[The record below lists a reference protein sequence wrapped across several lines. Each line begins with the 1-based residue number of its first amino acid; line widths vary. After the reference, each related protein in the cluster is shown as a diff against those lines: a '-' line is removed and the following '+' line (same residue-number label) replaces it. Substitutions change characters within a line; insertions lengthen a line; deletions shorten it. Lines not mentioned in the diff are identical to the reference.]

1 MANVTYLL
9 GAGASA
15 GKRTES
21 GYIMEGLPCVNEI
34 NSSLLNIIR
43 ILNDYLIPDDINC
56 IPELGL
62 NSKEDWEIN
71 RKDLLSLF
79 SELQSNISNH
89 ATIDTYAKKLK
100 LQGRLNEFSVLEQLL
115 SLFFIYEQIIRTPD
129 SRYDTFLA
137 NILNNNSA
145 LPKNIKIISWNYDS
159 QIEIAYSEYNSNLD
173 NLNIG
178 SKTYKDYQE
187 WNILKLNGTANFYKH
202 ERELIEIR
210 KEVLNEIA
218 KIRSTLNDKSKIS
231 EKEGQLKLK
240 KFLMLYKS
248 YMHEKTNNTD
258 LSFAF
263 DYTSHSEAILQRSHE
278 IINDT
283 DALVIIGYTF
293 PFFNREI
300 DRKVLS
306 RLSPRAKVYIQ
317 DLALEKIKESFKA
330 VLPNFNDNNIS
341 LIRDVTQFYLPPEL

>member
-1 MANVTYLL
+1 MAKVTYLL

-21 GYIMEGLPCVNEI
+21 GSIIEGLPCVNEI

-43 ILNDYLIPDDINC
+43 ILNDYLIPDDINSD
-56 IPELGL
+56 PKLGL
-62 NSKEDWEIN
+62 DSKKDWEIA
-71 RKDLLSLF
+71 RRELLSLF
-79 SELQSNISNH
+79 SKLLSDIKNH
-89 ATIDTYAKKLK
+89 ATIDTFAKKLK
-100 LQGRLNEFSVLEQLL
+100 LQGRRGEFSVLEQLL

-137 NILNNNSA
+137 NILNDNSSF
-145 LPKNIKIISWNYDS
+145 PKNIKIISWNYDS
-159 QIEIAYSEYNSNLD
+159 QIEIAYNEYNKNLN

-178 SKTYKDYQE
+178 SKTHKDYQE
-187 WNILKLNGTANFYKH
+187 WNILKLNGTANFNKH
-202 ERELIEIR
+202 EREFIEIR
-210 KEVLNEIA
+210 KDVLNEIA
-218 KIRSTLNDKSKIS
+218 EIKSTLNNNSVIS
-231 EKEGQLKLK
+231 GKEGQLKLK

-248 YMHEKTNNTD
+248 YVHNKTDNTD

-306 RLSPRAKVYIQ
+306 RLSPKAKVYIQ
-317 DLALEKIKESFKA
+317 DLAPEKIKESFKA
-330 VLPNFNDNNIS
+330 VLPNISDENIS

>member
-1 MANVTYLL
+1 MAKVTYLL

-21 GYIMEGLPCVNEI
+21 GSIIEGLPCVNEI

-43 ILNDYLIPDDINC
+43 ILNDYLIPDDI
-56 IPELGL
+56 ISDPKLGL
-62 NSKEDWEIN
+62 NSKEDWEIA
-71 RKDLLSLF
+71 RRELLSLF
-79 SELQSNISNH
+79 SKLLSDIKNH
-89 ATIDTYAKKLK
+89 ATIDTFAKKLK
-100 LQGRLNEFSVLEQLL
+100 LQGRRGEFSVLEQLL
-115 SLFFIYEQIIRTPD
+115 SLFFIYEQILRTPD

-137 NILNNNSA
+137 NILNDNSSF
-145 LPKNIKIISWNYDS
+145 PKNIKIISWNYDS
-159 QIEIAYSEYNSNLD
+159 QIEIAYNEYNKNLN

-178 SKTYKDYQE
+178 SKTHKDYQE
-187 WNILKLNGTANFYKH
+187 WTILKLNGTANFYKH
-202 ERELIEIR
+202 EREFIEIR
-210 KEVLNEIA
+210 KDVLNEIA
-218 KIRSTLNDKSKIS
+218 EIKSTLNNNSDIS

-306 RLSPRAKVYIQ
+306 RLSPKAKVYIQ
-317 DLALEKIKESFKA
+317 DLAPEKIKESFKA
-330 VLPNFNDNNIS
+330 VLPNINDENIS